1 LYDPAS
7 PNARQTPESYVEDTV
22 FAAPNPARLTFG
34 ILYTRMTR
42 GQDVRCPPQKA
53 KPAWNWEVRM
63 KVRELLLK
71 KGTRIISLRMNET
84 VERAARML
92 REENVGALVVKDVCN
107 SEGDTIV
114 GMFSERD
121 FLRAVVD
128 KGPAILKQ
136 PVSRL
141 MTPKVVACSSRDDV
155 SHAVALFNT
164 HQIRHLPVIDEH
176 TLIGVISMRDVVAV
190 SELVAA

>member
-1 LYDPAS
+1 
-7 PNARQTPESYVEDTV
+7 
-22 FAAPNPARLTFG
+22 
-34 ILYTRMTR
+34 
-42 GQDVRCPPQKA
+42 
-53 KPAWNWEVRM
+53 M

-121 FLRAVVD
+121 FLRAIVD
-128 KGPAILKQ
+128 KGPGVFKQ

-141 MTPKVVACSSRDDV
+141 MTPKVIACSPRDDI
-155 SHAVALFNT
+155 SRAVALFNK
-164 HQIRHLPVIDEH
+164 HQIRHLPVIDDH
-176 TLIGVISMRDVVAV
+176 ALIGVISIRDIVAV

>member
-1 LYDPAS
+1 MRS
-7 PNARQTPESYVEDTV
+7 SITGARQTPESQAQDTA
-22 FAAPNPARLTFG
+22 FAGLNPAQLTFG
-34 ILYTRMTR
+34 ILYTTIIQ
-42 GQDVRCPPQKA
+42 GQDTTRPKKA

-121 FLRAVVD
+121 FLRAFVG
-128 KGPAILKQ
+128 KGPGILKQ

-141 MTPKVVACSSRDDV
+141 MT
-155 SHAVALFNT
+155 
-164 HQIRHLPVIDEH
+164 
-176 TLIGVISMRDVVAV
+176 
-190 SELVAA
+190 

>member
-1 LYDPAS
+1 
-7 PNARQTPESYVEDTV
+7 
-22 FAAPNPARLTFG
+22 
-34 ILYTRMTR
+34 M
-42 GQDVRCPPQKA
+42 
-53 KPAWNWEVRM
+53 PAWNWEVRM

-128 KGPAILKQ
+128 RGPGILKQ
-136 PVSRL
+136 PISRL
-141 MTPKVVACSSRDDV
+141 MTPKVVACTSRDDI
-155 SHAVALFNT
+155 SHAVALFNK
-164 HQIRHLPVIDEH
+164 HQIRHLPVIEDH
-176 TLIGVISMRDVVAV
+176 ALIGVISIRDIVAV
-190 SELVAA
+190 SELAAA

>member
-1 LYDPAS
+1 MP
-7 PNARQTPESYVEDTV
+7 V
-22 FAAPNPARLTFG
+22 
-34 ILYTRMTR
+34 
-42 GQDVRCPPQKA
+42 
-53 KPAWNWEVRM
+53 WNWEVRM

-121 FLRAVVD
+121 FLRAIVD
-128 KGPAILKQ
+128 KGPGILKQ

-141 MTPKVVACSSRDDV
+141 MTPKVIACSSRDDI
-155 SHAVALFNT
+155 SQAVGLFNK
-164 HQIRHLPVIDEH
+164 HQIRHLPVIDDH
-176 TLIGVISMRDVVAV
+176 TLIGVISIRDIVAV